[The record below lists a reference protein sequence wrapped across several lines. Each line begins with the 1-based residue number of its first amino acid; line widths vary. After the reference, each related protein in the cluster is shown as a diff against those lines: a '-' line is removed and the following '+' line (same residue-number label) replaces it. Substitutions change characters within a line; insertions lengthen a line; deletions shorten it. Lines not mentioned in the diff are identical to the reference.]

1 MNTLSVDRIKY
12 RKFFQKHARDLLIE
26 RARNLEK
33 DNVWYDVDINPTIV
47 TKDDFGY
54 PWFVHVT
61 MDGKYILGHLFGGGG
76 AYEINEEALPMVD
89 SIINSR
95 SLNKI

>member
-12 RKFFQKHARDLLIE
+12 KKFFQKHAIDLLIK
-26 RARNLEK
+26 RAINLEK
-33 DNVWYDVDINPTIV
+33 DNVWYDVDINPIIV

-61 MDGKYILGHLFGGGG
+61 TDGKYILGHLFGSGG
-76 AYEINEEALPMVD
+76 AYEINEEALQMVD
-89 SIINSR
+89 SIINSHL
-95 SLNKI
+95 LNKL